1 MLNTEHFGDLLKS
14 YGYTFA
20 SGVPCSFL
28 KYLINHA
35 INDMDYV
42 GAANEGDAVAISA
55 GAYLSGRKSMVLMQN
70 SGLTNAVSPLTSLNY
85 PFRLPVLGFVSLRG
99 EAGLNDEPQHELT
112 GTVTDQ
118 MLDVCGVAHDILSSD
133 MARATEQLI
142 RANTIIEENRS
153 FFFIVRKNTFSQVD
167 LADRKPTAFG
177 QGGLERSTASLQE
190 MTRLSA
196 LEVISGLRDEK
207 TVCLAS
213 TGKGGRELYEIGD
226 VPNNLYMV
234 GSMGCISS
242 LGLGLARNRS
252 DLRVVAIDGDGAL
265 LMRMGSLATN
275 AYYGTANLLH
285 ILLDNNCHDST
296 GGQQTVSHNV
306 DFPAIAH
313 ACGYPQS
320 IEIHTLDELEDR
332 IRAWKRDPVLTFMHV
347 RVKKG
352 SKPNLGRPAIT
363 PKAVKERLMGFI
375 RTAGM
380 HT

>member
-1 MLNTEHFGDLLKS
+1 MLTTEHFGDLLKS

-35 INDMDYV
+35 INHMNYV

-99 EAGLNDEPQHELT
+99 EKGLNDEPQHELT
-112 GTVTDQ
+112 GTVTDR
-118 MLDVCGVAHDILSSD
+118 MLEVCGAAYDYLSSD
-133 MARATEQLI
+133 MDQATDQLI
-142 RANTIIEENRS
+142 RANTIVEDNRS

-167 LADRKPTAFG
+167 LIDRVPTPPA
-177 QGGLERSTASLQE
+177 QVELQRSGATLQD

-196 LEVISGLRDEK
+196 LEVISSFRDEK
-207 TVCLAS
+207 TVLLAS

-226 VPNNLYMV
+226 APNNLYMV
-234 GSMGCISS
+234 GSMGCIGS

-275 AYYGTANLLH
+275 AYYGSPNLLH

-296 GGQQTVSHNV
+296 GGQQTVSHHV

-320 IEIHTLDELEDR
+320 IEIHTLDELENR
-332 IRAWKRDPVLTFMHV
+332 IRAWKREPVLTFLHV

-352 SKPNLGRPAIT
+352 SKPNLGRPSIT

-375 RTAGM
+375 GSAGM